1 VAYLKISQIKE
12 LYDISDKTIRRLYE
26 KNKSNPEPPIKSR
39 SQGYKNKKGKWV
51 ISEDFLESRF
61 ADKRKEPDQ
70 AETKSDPKQT
80 KSEPSQTESQALLK
94 TIEVLQEQ
102 LKEKDKQLERYDQKL
117 DQQQQLTA
125 QLQNQLLIASPSEP
139 IRADITSQ
147 PPKPQTQ
154 PKKAVRKP
162 KKSSQSK
169 QKAPKPKKRWW
180 QRG

>member
-1 VAYLKISQIKE
+1 MAYLTIKQIKDQ
-12 LYDISDKTIRRLYE
+12 YDIADKTIRRLYE
-26 KNKSNPEPPIKSR
+26 GKTLSR

-61 ADKRKEPDQ
+61 ADKRKDPDQ
-70 AETKSDPKQT
+70 AETKSNSAET
-80 KSEPSQTESQALLK
+80 KSEPSQTESQAMLK

-102 LKEKDKQLERYDQKL
+102 LKEKDRQLERYDQKL
-117 DQQQQLTA
+117 DQQQKLTA
-125 QLQNQLLIASPSEP
+125 QLQNQLLISSPTEP
-139 IRADITSQ
+139 ITADITTQ

-162 KKSSQSK
+162 TRKPQGK